1 VLFHHQWP
9 QLDLSARAV
18 GYWTHVDHDL
28 IFDPQLGRLDQT
40 NGTTRRGFVGA
51 LRATAG
57 FIDESASVT
66 YAYATFDD
74 TGLLVPYVPAW
85 VARSD
90 TSLFGPIPGLRIG
103 DRPITGTLGVRLSY
117 VGARALPFSQT
128 APGNFVTD
136 LHATLRW
143 NLLEL
148 GLNVWNLFNR
158 EYAQSQFFYASD
170 FHTRPYPTLAP
181 ASHFTAAAPR
191 TYLVTLA
198 LIFDQETRR

>member
-1 VLFHHQWP
+1 MLFHHQLP
-9 QLDLSARAV
+9 QLDLSARVV

-40 NGTTRRGFVGA
+40 EGTTRRGFVAA
-51 LRATAG
+51 LRATG
-57 FIDESASVT
+57 RFIDESASVT

-90 TSLFGPIPGLRIG
+90 TSLFGAIPGLRISG
-103 DRPITGTLGVRLSY
+103 RPITGTLGLRLSY
-117 VGARALPFSQT
+117 VGERALPFSQT
-128 APGNFVTD
+128 APGSFVAD

-143 NLLEL
+143 SFVEL
-148 GLNVWNLFNR
+148 GVDIWNLFNR
-158 EYAQSQFFYASD
+158 QYAQGEFFYASD
-170 FHTRPYPTLAP
+170 FRTRPYPTLAP
-181 ASHFTAAAPR
+181 TSHFTAAAPR
-191 TYLVTLA
+191 TFLVTLA